1 MINRDTTT
9 YINTGEFFDKHPD
22 IIGNV
27 SKFERRSIDGT
38 LEEAW
43 ERNEAGIMVDVTEKY
58 RLMEEVAK
66 AEKEVAKYGEE
77 DSDT

>member
-1 MINRDTTT
+1 MSNRDTTT
-9 YINTGEFFDKHPD
+9 YINTGEFFEKHPEV
-22 IIGNV
+22 IGNV
-27 SKFERRSIDGT
+27 SRFERRDIDGN

-43 ERNEAGIMVDVTEKY
+43 ERNAAGIMVDVTEKY